1 MIRKVL
7 VIVFVL
13 SVTSGSLA
21 DVLPYI
27 AGDGECE
34 GNCCR
39 IVRRSEFR
47 ANQSRL
53 RCLMQ
58 CEHPAENQGVPESPV
73 LRTERISKIVAQVAP
88 QIQTGCSTLK
98 TRSPHSIA
106 RIASAST
113 HIYLKTGTLLI

>member
-13 SVTSGSLA
+13 SVASSSPAG
-21 DVLPYI
+21 VLSYI

-58 CEHPAENQGVPESPV
+58 CEHPAENRGLPESPV
-73 LRTERISKIVAQVAP
+73 LRTKSNGKLVAQVAP
-88 QIQTGCSTLK
+88 QIQTICSTLK
-98 TRSPHSIA
+98 TRSPHSLA
-106 RIASAST
+106 RSASAST

>member
-1 MIRKVL
+1 MIRKVF
-7 VIVFVL
+7 VIAFVL
-13 SVTSGSLA
+13 SVASSSLA
-21 DVLPYI
+21 GVLSYI
-27 AGDGECE
+27 AGDDECE

-58 CEHPAENQGVPESPV
+58 CEHPAENRGLPESLV
-73 LRTERISKIVAQVAP
+73 LRTKSSDKLVAQVAP
-88 QIQTGCSTLK
+88 QIQTICSTLK
-98 TRSPHSIA
+98 TRSHSLA
-106 RIASAST
+106 RSASAST